1 MSMLLIRDRFPWMG
15 EYSGYDRLVP
25 ALKKASTDDV
35 VDVVR
40 QADDEPVPFGYKNR
54 CERRAS
60 KVPLPFYN
68 GQSAFAELTA
78 LRKVRSDGIKTIHL
92 TYVENQLGWLGQ
104 EKDELGFKLIG
115 TAHQPPEWWNRH
127 PDALPLLNEL
137 DGLITLDKISC
148 AYFESRLQCRVH
160 MIPHGVD
167 TAFFKPALPGEPGDT
182 IDYLCVGSWLR
193 DKKHLAACADAIA
206 QAGTPARLHLVSQ
219 SGHPVAGPTVAGDM
233 IRVHTDL
240 SDEDLLKMYQQCH
253 ALVLPLTNS
262 TANNTLMEAMACGM
276 AIVLNNVG
284 GVRTYTDGVSGI
296 WALSRP
302 DMLKLLR
309 NPPAAIL
316 NRQHSAA
323 VRAHATTMDWSKVA
337 EATLAFVQE
346 VGAGQPAPKLPIAGV
361 SQNADL
367 EKGQP
372 DMPEKNVG
380 KVGPHGPEFICIGAQ
395 KAGTS
400 YLHAQLAKHPRVSF
414 PHGKEVHYW
423 DQRHPDQLAD
433 YFPGAANPQQLR
445 GDITPAYAI
454 LPEEKIE
461 AVFNHC
467 PDARIIF
474 IIRNPIERSFSHE
487 RMDLRAMQ
495 VASGF
500 GVSIYPKH
508 LTDEYFFKRFNR
520 PDNLQRSDY
529 ERCLRNWRQFYPADQ
544 ILTIKYDLLA
554 ADPLEFLKQ
563 ICGHLELGT
572 GVFEARRAELSER
585 IHGSKPVQ
593 MRPALH
599 EYLQTLYRPKIESLA
614 EYLQQDL
621 SDWLA

>member
-1 MSMLLIRDRFPWMG
+1 MS
-15 EYSGYDRLVP
+15 
-25 ALKKASTDDV
+25 AA
-35 VDVVR
+35 
-40 QADDEPVPFGYKNR
+40 
-54 CERRAS
+54 
-60 KVPLPFYN
+60 
-68 GQSAFAELTA
+68 
-78 LRKVRSDGIKTIHL
+78 RKVRSDGIKTIHL

-104 EKDELGFKLIG
+104 EREKLGFKLLG
-115 TAHQPPEWWNRH
+115 TAHQPPDWWNRH
-127 PDALPLLNEL
+127 PEALPLLNEL
-137 DGLITLDKISC
+137 DGLITLDKVSC

-160 MIPHGVD
+160 LIPHGVD
-167 TAFFKPALPGEPGDT
+167 TGFFKPSLTGEPGDT

-193 DKKHLAACADAIA
+193 DKKHLAACAEAIA
-206 QAGTPARLHLVSQ
+206 QGSTPARLHLVSQ
-219 SGHPVAGPTVAGDM
+219 SGHPVAGPTVDADLV
-233 IRVHTDL
+233 RVHTDL
-240 SDEDLLKMYQQCH
+240 SDEDLLRMYQQCH

-323 VRAHATTMDWSKVA
+323 VRAHATSMDWSKVA
-337 EATLAFVQE
+337 DATLEFIRQLSGEKATP
-346 VGAGQPAPKLPIAGV
+346 GATVVPASKTVAETAGGE
-361 SQNADL
+361 SKPG
-367 EKGQP
+367 KG
-372 DMPEKNVG
+372 G
-380 KVGPHGPEFICIGAQ
+380 RKVGPHGPEFICIGAQ

-400 YLHAQLAKHPRVSF
+400 YLHAQLDKHPRVSF

-423 DQRHPDQLAD
+423 DQRHPDQLD
-433 YFPGAANPQQLR
+433 EYFPGAAHPQQLR

-454 LPEEKIE
+454 LPPEKIRD
-461 AVFNHC
+461 VFQHC

-474 IIRNPIERSFSHE
+474 IIRNPIDRSFSHE

-500 GVSIYPKH
+500 GVSIQPKH

-520 PDNLQRSDY
+520 PANLERSDY
-529 ERCLRNWRQFYPADQ
+529 EQCLRNWRQFYPADQ

-554 ADPLEFLKQ
+554 ADPLTFLKQ
-563 ICGHLELGT
+563 ICSHLGLGS
-572 GVFEARRAELSER
+572 GVFEARKEELGER
-585 IHGSKPVQ
+585 IHGSKPVP
-593 MRPALH
+593 MRPTLREH
-599 EYLQTLYRPKIESLA
+599 LKTLYTPKIESLA